1 MGGHIIDYD
10 LISKMVVEPGL
21 PAWQDIVSYFGKEI
35 LQENQEID
43 RAKLAKIVFNDEE
56 KRKKLEY
63 FIHFRMGEEIEQQ
76 QRAALEADPD
86 AVIIHDVPLLFE
98 VGVDKTVQK
107 TIVVYASKENQV
119 KRLMQ
124 RDGLS
129 QEDIRSRI
137 RAQMPL
143 AEKMKRA
150 DYIIDNN
157 GSMEESKRQVEQLYQ
172 ELSALARAKK

>member
-1 MGGHIIDYD
+1 
-10 LISKMVVEPGL
+10 MVVEPGL

-56 KRKKLEY
+56 KRKQLE
-63 FIHFRMGEEIEQQ
+63 HFVHSRMGEEIGRQQ
-76 QRAALEADPD
+76 KAALEADLN

-107 TIVVYASKENQV
+107 TIVVYACEENQV

-129 QEDIRSRI
+129 EVDIKSRI

-143 AEKMKRA
+143 AEKMNRA
-150 DYIIDNN
+150 DYVINN
-157 GSMEESKRQVEQLYQ
+157 DGSVEETKRQVEQLYQ
-172 ELSALARAKK
+172 ELCALARAKK